1 MTFEG
6 IQLQGAQNIM
16 EKFNVSLFIV
26 KFAPLKAIN
35 FNMWHFTFDR
45 V

>member
-16 EKFNVSLFIV
+16 EKFNVSSLVI
-26 KFAPLKAIN
+26 AAADISIC
-35 FNMWHFTFDR
+35 
-45 V
+45 